1 MIIKKPYAFL
11 IKKFRWIHGILFAML
26 VFLAIKSINIY
37 TFFSDYATNHYYVMS
52 SMLASEYIDLT
63 LFVVTILAVLVS
75 ALIYFILSLKNK
87 DRKTYVFLCLYYIIL
102 FVYFIYML
110 SIFQNLQSKSLGIET
125 VRAIR
130 DISVI
135 VSLPQI
141 VFLFIICGRT
151 LGFNLKQFDFKKDL
165 EEMQIDTKD
174 YEEVE
179 VEFGKNNYKTARFL
193 RKTLRLTKYF
203 ILENKFIVTVLASI
217 IVLATS
223 LAIFVNIKIYN
234 VSYNENVEI
243 LANNVYYTV
252 MSSYVTDKDINDN
265 VITKDKKYV
274 LIKIKANNKTTTNY
288 NLYRETF
295 RLELN
300 NTMLIPTFGLDNKFI
315 DVGKTYSP
323 FEIKS
328 GETKEFII
336 VFELDNSVN
345 QSEFILKIKNYDYGN
360 FTTLESEYKDIN
372 VVPKYIDHDEDY
384 GKLYLPIRLNLEET
398 MLGKTNIVLNSYEI
412 ATTFKEKYEYCIE
425 ENNCMINTYIVKP
438 ISTGKGNLSV
448 LKLRGTLDLDED
460 LYMNKYITNLGD
472 LLSYFGK
479 ISYRYRG
486 KYKTA
491 SISKI
496 PTKLKTD
503 EYSYVEVPSELAEA
517 NKIEIILTI
526 RGIKY
531 TLVLK

>member
-26 VFLAIKSINIY
+26 VFLAVKSINIY

-203 ILENKFIVTVLASI
+203 ILENKFIVTILASI

-372 VVPKYIDHDEDY
+372 IVPKYIDHDEDY

-448 LKLRGTLDLDED
+448 LKLRGTLDLDEN

-491 SISKI
+491 SITKI

>member
-26 VFLAIKSINIY
+26 VFLAVKSVNIY

-63 LFVVTILAVLVS
+63 VFVVTILAILVS
-75 ALIYFILSLKNK
+75 VLIYFILSLKNK
-87 DRKTYVFLCLYYIIL
+87 DRKTYALLCLYYVVL

-130 DISVI
+130 DVSII
-135 VSLPQI
+135 ISLPQI
-141 VFLFIICGRT
+141 AFLFIIFGRT

-193 RKTLRLTKYF
+193 RKALRLTKYF
-203 ILENKFIVTVLASI
+203 ILENKFIVTILASI
-217 IVLATS
+217 IVLVTS
-223 LAIFVNIKIYN
+223 LAIFINIKVYN
-234 VSYNENVEI
+234 ISYNENVEI
-243 LANNVYYTV
+243 IANNVHYTV
-252 MSSYVTDKDINDN
+252 MSSYVTNKDINN
-265 VITKDKKYV
+265 NIITKDKKYI
-274 LIKIKANNKTTTNY
+274 LIKIKANNKTSTNY

-336 VFELDNSVN
+336 VFELDESIN

-372 VVPKYIDHDEDY
+372 IIPQYIDSDDDF
-384 GKLYLPIRLNLEET
+384 GKLYLPINLNLEDT
-398 MLGKTNIVLNSYEI
+398 LLGKTNIVLNSYEI
-412 ATTFKEKYEYCIE
+412 ATTFKEKYEYCLTE
-425 ENNCMINTYIVKP
+425 DNCMINTYIVKP
-438 ISTGKGNLSV
+438 ISIGKGNLSV
-448 LKLRGTLDLDED
+448 LKLRGKLELDDSI
-460 LYMNKYITNLGD
+460 YMSKYISNIGD
-472 LLSYFGK
+472 LFSYFGK
-479 ISYRYRG
+479 IGYRYRG
-486 KYKTA
+486 KYKTT
-491 SISKI
+491 SITKI
-496 PTKLKTD
+496 PTKLKND
-503 EYSYVEVPSELAEA
+503 EYSYVEIPSELVEA

>member
-26 VFLAIKSINIY
+26 VFLAVKSINIY

-203 ILENKFIVTVLASI
+203 ILENKFIVTILASI

-345 QSEFILKIKNYDYGN
+345 QSEFILKIKNYDYEN

-372 VVPKYIDHDEDY
+372 IVPKYIDHDEDY

-448 LKLRGTLDLDED
+448 LKLRGTLDLDKD

-491 SISKI
+491 SITKI

>member
-234 VSYNENVEI
+234 VRYNENVEI

-372 VVPKYIDHDEDY
+372 IVPKYIDHDEDY
-384 GKLYLPIRLNLEET
+384 GKLYLPIRLNLDET

-491 SISKI
+491 SITKI

>member
-26 VFLAIKSINIY
+26 VFLAVKSINIY

-110 SIFQNLQSKSLGIET
+110 SIFQSLQSKSLGIET

-179 VEFGKNNYKTARFL
+179 VEFGKNNYKAARFL

-203 ILENKFIVTVLASI
+203 ILENKFIVTILASI

-223 LAIFVNIKIYN
+223 LTIFVNIKIYN

-372 VVPKYIDHDEDY
+372 IVPKYIDHDEDY

-448 LKLRGTLDLDED
+448 LKLRGTLDLDEN

-491 SISKI
+491 SITKI

>member
-26 VFLAIKSINIY
+26 VFLAVKSINIY

-372 VVPKYIDHDEDY
+372 IVPKYIDHDEDY

-448 LKLRGTLDLDED
+448 LKLRGTLDLDEN

-491 SISKI
+491 SITKI

>member
-26 VFLAIKSINIY
+26 VFLAVKSINIY

-165 EEMQIDTKD
+165 EELQIDTKD

-372 VVPKYIDHDEDY
+372 IVPKYIDHDEDY

-448 LKLRGTLDLDED
+448 LKLRGRLDLDEG

-491 SISKI
+491 SITKI
-496 PTKLKTD
+496 PTKLKTN

>member
-26 VFLAIKSINIY
+26 VFLAVKSINIY

-179 VEFGKNNYKTARFL
+179 VEFGKNSYKTARFL

-203 ILENKFIVTVLASI
+203 ILENKFIVTILASI

-243 LANNVYYTV
+243 LANNIYYTV

-372 VVPKYIDHDEDY
+372 IVPKYIDHDEDY

-448 LKLRGTLDLDED
+448 LKLRGTLDLDEN

-491 SISKI
+491 SITKI

>member
-26 VFLAIKSINIY
+26 VFLAVKSINIY

-203 ILENKFIVTVLASI
+203 ILENKFIVTILASI

-372 VVPKYIDHDEDY
+372 IVPKYIDHDDDY

-491 SISKI
+491 SITKI

>member
-26 VFLAIKSINIY
+26 VFLAVKSINIY

-372 VVPKYIDHDEDY
+372 IVPKYIDHDEDY
-384 GKLYLPIRLNLEET
+384 GKLYLPIRLNLDET

-491 SISKI
+491 SITKI

>member
-203 ILENKFIVTVLASI
+203 ILENKFIVTILASI

-372 VVPKYIDHDEDY
+372 IVPKYIDHDEDY

-491 SISKI
+491 SITKI

>member
-26 VFLAIKSINIY
+26 VFLAVKSINIY

-203 ILENKFIVTVLASI
+203 ILENKFIVTILASI

-372 VVPKYIDHDEDY
+372 IVPKYIDHDEDY

-460 LYMNKYITNLGD
+460 LYMNKYIINLGD

-491 SISKI
+491 SITKI